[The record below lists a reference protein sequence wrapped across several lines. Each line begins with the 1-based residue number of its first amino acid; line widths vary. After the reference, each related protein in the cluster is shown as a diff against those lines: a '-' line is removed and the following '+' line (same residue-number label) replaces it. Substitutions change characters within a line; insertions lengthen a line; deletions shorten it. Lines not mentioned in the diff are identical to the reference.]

1 MTSPGSLRSASQEV
15 AQLLGLPLTV
25 NASNSGKDDFEIRSR
40 DLPYPRSFGVLA
52 KAEYLSWSLELRADQ
67 DSRPLLAK
75 MHSTLSRLDASEI
88 ESYKSQLQNAGLDLQ
103 INGKSF
109 PELSL
114 EEEWRD
120 FVCTAK
126 VDTGHAS
133 SEVAKEL
140 AGTLFE
146 VWSSALW
153 FIDRFLMDDTSDEFG
168 REEGAKST
176 VSCTKYERN
185 RTNRARCLR
194 HFGFRCQGCGEL
206 AEDKYGELGRDVI
219 HVHHIVPVSQMG
231 GSKPVDPIT
240 DLVPLCPSCHNV
252 VHRENPPVSI
262 GRLREVTGFSG

>member
-1 MTSPGSLRSASQEV
+1 MTSPDSLRSASMEV
-15 AQLLGLPLTV
+15 AQLLGLTLSV
-25 NASNSGKDDFEIRSR
+25 NARISGKDDFEIRSR

-52 KAEYLSWSLELRADQ
+52 KSEYLSWSLELRADQ

-75 MHSTLSRLDASEI
+75 MQSTLSSLDAGEI
-88 ESYKSQLQNAGLDLQ
+88 EAYNRQLQDAGLALQ
-103 INGKSF
+103 INGKSIR
-109 PELSL
+109 ELSL
-114 EEEWRD
+114 EEEWLD
-120 FVCTAK
+120 FVCTAR
-126 VDTGHAS
+126 VDTGQAS
-133 SEVAKEL
+133 SEVDKEL
-140 AGTLFE
+140 AGTLLE

-153 FIDRFLMDDTSDEFG
+153 FIDRFLLDDASNEFS

-176 VSCTKYERN
+176 ISCTKYERN

-194 HFGFRCQGCGEL
+194 HFGLRCQGCGEL

-219 HVHHIVPVSQMG
+219 HVHHIVPVSEMG

-262 GRLREVTGFSG
+262 SLLREVTGFSG